1 MAVCAMT
8 MDRPLPLQMLDLI
21 NGYWISKM
29 VNVVAELDVASHL
42 SEGPCTVAELAAAT
56 GVKAERLGRVLRALA
71 GVGVFCTD
79 ESGRIA
85 NTALSETLVGSRPDS
100 MRAFARMMPSSCNW
114 QAWDGLMV
122 GVKGEVIP
130 FDQQKG
136 ATHFE
141 YLQAHPDE
149 EDVFAQAMASVSGA
163 ENPAVAQAL
172 DAGGIKTLVD
182 VGGSGGHLLAAVL
195 QQHADVRGVL
205 FDQPQ
210 VVEVARQATFL
221 NEESL
226 KARVSYAGGDFFQA
240 VPKDADAYLMKY
252 ILHDWNDEQCV
263 SILASC
269 RQAMAPGGQVIVVDN
284 VIEPGNEPS
293 WGKMLDINMLVLTG
307 GRERTA
313 DEFGLLFE
321 RAGLKLDRIVAT
333 QCPLSL
339 VIATAG
345 D

>member
-1 MAVCAMT
+1 M
-8 MDRPLPLQMLDLI
+8 PLQMLDLI
-21 NGYWISKM
+21 NGYWVSKM
-29 VNVVAELDVASHL
+29 VFVVAELDVASCL
-42 SEGPCTVAELAAAT
+42 SKGPCTVAELAAAT
-56 GVKAERLGRVLRALA
+56 GGDAERLGRVLRALA
-71 GVGVFCTD
+71 GVGVFRED

-85 NTALSETLVGSRPDS
+85 NTPLSETLVGSRPDS

-114 QAWDGLMV
+114 QAWDGLMG
-122 GVKGEVIP
+122 GVKEQAIP
-130 FDQQKG
+130 FEVVKG
-136 ATHFE
+136 STHFE

-163 ENPAVAQAL
+163 ENPAVASAL
-172 DAGGIKTLVD
+172 DVSGMKTLVD

-195 QQHADVRGVL
+195 QQHGDLRGVL
-205 FDQPQ
+205 FDQSQ
-210 VVEVARQATFL
+210 VVEAARNAPYL
-221 NEESL
+221 NETSL
-226 KARVSYAGGDFFQA
+226 QDRVSFAGGDFFQA

-252 ILHDWNDEQCV
+252 ILHDWNDDQCV
-263 SILASC
+263 SILTRC
-269 RQAMAPGGQVIVVDN
+269 RQAMADGGQVIVVDN

-313 DEFGLLFE
+313 DEFAALFA

-339 VIATAG
+339 VIAKAA